1 MENGETEP
9 SLCGK
14 DARSQSCGVGRVG
27 RGGRIRRATGK
38 TVGSKLAQVHT
49 LQIPC
54 LRRLPHHFLH
64 VICPEWR
71 VSSE

>member
-14 DARSQSCGVGRVG
+14 DARSLSCGVGRVR
-27 RGGRIRRATGK
+27 RGGRIVGRQGK
-38 TVGSKLAQVHT
+38 PSIPRLAQVHT
-49 LQIPC
+49 LQNPC
-54 LRRLPHHFLH
+54 VRRLPHHFLH